1 MRVRILKSAEGIMDG
16 VSLAHLVP
24 DTIYELDPIVAHYLI
39 TTRHAEVPPHSEH
52 ALVIPL
58 DNPRAYSQLTRG
70 VTVIPPLAE
79 AADQPPRRR
88 RSVKK
93 R

>member
-39 TTRHAEVPPHSEH
+39 TTGHAEVPPHSEH
-52 ALVIPL
+52 RL
-58 DNPRAYSQLTRG
+58 
-70 VTVIPPLAE
+70 
-79 AADQPPRRR
+79 
-88 RSVKK
+88 
-93 R
+93 